1 MGPKRDIVREVFD
14 AARMYAPE
22 LKRGIYYSLY
32 EWFHPA
38 YAGRLPSN
46 PYTGALLPYTGAA
59 PIHDFVTEHVL
70 PQMQEIVDAYDP
82 DILWCDG
89 AWEQTAAYWQTSAV
103 IARYFNQAMRREE
116 PKDVAVNNRCRVT
129 DPDQSPVAAD
139 FTTPEYATYSSTVT
153 KKWESNR
160 GLDPFSYGYNQATAD
175 SEYMSAK
182 QIVDTLADVVSKNGN
197 LLLNIGPTADGSV
210 PPIMQQRLREIGG
223 WLATNGE
230 AIFDTTYWWR
240 TPEEGSLRFTVKP
253 GEAFFIIALAW
264 PGDQLIVNSPVPIKS
279 GQIVTLLGY
288 QGAPL
293 AWRRSDGQLV
303 VDIPTDARVTGR
315 HAWVFRITW

>member
-1 MGPKRDIVREVFD
+1 
-14 AARMYAPE
+14 
-22 LKRGIYYSLY
+22 
-32 EWFHPA
+32 
-38 YAGRLPSN
+38 
-46 PYTGALLPYTGAA
+46 
-59 PIHDFVTEHVL
+59 
-70 PQMQEIVDAYDP
+70 
-82 DILWCDG
+82 
-89 AWEQTAAYWQTSAV
+89 
-103 IARYFNQAMRREE
+103 MRRES
-116 PKDVAVNNRCRVT
+116 PKDVVVNNRCRVT

-197 LLLNIGPTADGSV
+197 LLLNIGPAADGSI

-293 AWRRSDGQLV
+293 AWRRFLCSCSKASNRSSPASL
-303 VDIPTDARVTGR
+303 PR
-315 HAWVFRITW
+315 